1 MWFAVKFCIISK
13 FLQFC
18 LLQLWFLLL
27 VTCWCLIIVP
37 TVNHIRGK
45 STLVLMHSGIVNGYQ
60 LLCDAH
66 TVSEQHRGTS
76 ALFLFYTIVLF
87 RFFCICHSDSP
98 ISFLGTCIVW
108 VNSLART
115 ADLVLW
121 FPDKTFDCTHPWF
134 QNDLIVFMVPLN
146 TY

>member
-45 STLVLMHSGIVNGYQ
+45 STLVLIHSEIVNGYQ

-66 TVSEQHRGTS
+66 TVPELHRGTT
-76 ALFLFYTIVLF
+76 ALFLFYL
-87 RFFCICHSDSP
+87 HSSLSTFSFYMFVTP
-98 ISFLGTCIVW
+98 TVIFLFLGASIVC
-108 VNSLART
+108 VNNLKRT
-115 ADLVLW
+115 VDSVLL
-121 FPDKTFDCTHPWF
+121 FSDKTSDCTHPGH
-134 QNDLIVFMVPLN
+134 QNGSA
-146 TY
+146 

>member
-1 MWFAVKFCIISK
+1 MLIHIQKSYSSSSWPVGVVKLWHKQLTTLRDTK
-13 FLQFC
+13 FF
-18 LLQLWFLLL
+18 F
-27 VTCWCLIIVP
+27 
-37 TVNHIRGK
+37 
-45 STLVLMHSGIVNGYQ
+45 VLMHSGIVNGYQ